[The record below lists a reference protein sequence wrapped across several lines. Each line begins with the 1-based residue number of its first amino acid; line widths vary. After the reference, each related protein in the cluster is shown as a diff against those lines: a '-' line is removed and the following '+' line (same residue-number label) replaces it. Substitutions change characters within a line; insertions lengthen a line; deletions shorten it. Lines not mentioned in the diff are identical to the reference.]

1 MFSGQKIWFP
11 YTMGEI
17 VKNEKEMCKSA
28 GKALQIISI
37 QDDKFTLNERNLKE
51 ILLHPNAKNKPV
63 YILNRY
69 FRTLQLFKQCFFSL
83 LKGFYYFNW

>member
-17 VKNEKEMCKSA
+17 LKNEKEMYKSA

-63 YILNRY
+63 YIFNQY
-69 FRTLQLFKQCFFSL
+69 FRVLQLF
-83 LKGFYYFNW
+83 

>member
-17 VKNEKEMCKSA
+17 VKNEKEMYKSV

-63 YILNRY
+63 FLFNQY
-69 FRTLQLFKQCFFSL
+69 FRVPTIISIMFFL
-83 LKGFYYFNW
+83 NF